1 MARIWCVGML
11 LALTA
16 AAGLGRWSQTA
27 EAILMAGS
35 QAVRLGVT
43 LTGSMM
49 LWGGLME
56 MLHDTAVLGW
66 VSGGVRRLL
75 KPLVRRELSEESWA
89 AMGMNLT
96 ANLFGLGNAA
106 TPMGIRAAKL
116 LAEQGEN
123 GLRGLT
129 VLLVMNN
136 SGLELMPATVMTL
149 RQQAGSA
156 SPGDVWLPTL
166 IATAASAAT
175 AALML
180 WFTDR
185 R

>member
-16 AAGLGRWSQTA
+16 AAGLGRWTQTA

-89 AMGMNLT
+89 ASTIASIAFLAEFIAAAAGACT
-96 ANLFGLGNAA
+96 AAKSGIPTTNIAAPSGNA
-106 TPMGIRAAKL
+106 TLGSSKEPAAK
-116 LAEQGEN
+116 
-123 GLRGLT
+123 
-129 VLLVMNN
+129 
-136 SGLELMPATVMTL
+136 
-149 RQQAGSA
+149 
-156 SPGDVWLPTL
+156 
-166 IATAASAAT
+166 
-175 AALML
+175 
-180 WFTDR
+180 R
-185 R
+185 RT

>member
-1 MARIWCVGML
+1 MRLHLFRIDNWRRSYGAYLVRWD
-11 LALTA
+11 
-16 AAGLGRWSQTA
+16 AAGADRCSGGGTLVADGGGNPHGGRSG
-27 EAILMAGS
+27 GS
-35 QAVRLGVT
+35 IGC
-43 LTGSMM
+43 
-49 LWGGLME
+49 
-56 MLHDTAVLGW
+56 DAVLGW

-75 KPLVRRELSEESWA
+75 KPLVRRELSEESWV

>member
-123 GLRGLT
+123 GRIICTPLCRKR
-129 VLLVMNN
+129 V
-136 SGLELMPATVMTL
+136 SRSISPAFSRSSPAKQKRRL
-149 RQQAGSA
+149 SA
-156 SPGDVWLPTL
+156 WSWTKCSL
-166 IATAASAAT
+166 SAA
-175 AALML
+175 
-180 WFTDR
+180 
-185 R
+185 

>member
-16 AAGLGRWSQTA
+16 AAGLGRWPQTA
-27 EAILMAGS
+27 EAILMAGG

-43 LTGSMM
+43 LTGSMI

-75 KPLVRRELSEESWA
+75 KPLVRRELSEESWV

-156 SPGDVWLPTL
+156 NPGDVWLPTL